1 MGPDARA
8 PSGDDLSMEPY
19 HYAHLAG
26 GTRRLL
32 LFETL
37 AAALYTA
44 ILDVAEQHAVPIG
57 IRRGRT
63 ILYRHAQLVALH
75 ARFAEQL
82 AAGAHGPVCQALEEI
97 AAARCA

>member
-1 MGPDARA
+1 MGPDARV

-44 ILDVAEQHAVPIG
+44 LLDVAEQHAVPIS

-63 ILYRHAQLVALH
+63 ISLVSARLVALH
-75 ARFAEQL
+75 ARFAEPL

-97 AAARCA
+97 ATARRA